1 MEYSVLRTWL
11 KNLSR
16 TVIVTIGVLVA
27 LFFYYS
33 LHKILSFSGV
43 VIGSFVVLIT
53 PALVHFKIVADSSC
67 DRTINVLI
75 VIYAA
80 VFAVTLGTLIII
92 RWETD

>member
-1 MEYSVLRTWL
+1 MQYSVLRTWL

-16 TVIVTIGVLVA
+16 TVVVTIGVLVA

-53 PALVHFKIVADSSC
+53 PSLVHYKVVATSQC
-67 DRTINVLI
+67 DKTINILI

-80 VFAVTLGTLIII
+80 CFALTLGTLIII
-92 RWETD
+92 RWE